1 VIRAALTLLAVV
13 SAGAFLG
20 ACGGVP
26 GGTVVSVDGEPI
38 DQLEFDHWYVVAAKS
53 RGGFVPDPENGY
65 AKCVAARRKALRP
78 RDRKKVTA
86 GELTRECKNDY
97 AQLRDQ
103 VLQLLI
109 SFRWIQGEANALAIT
124 ATDAEVQ
131 TSFDEQKR
139 QSFPKEA
146 DYQKFLARSGQ
157 TTDDILRRVRLDLLS
172 NKIRD
177 RVVAAAEPVTN
188 QDLRDFYAH
197 HKRRFAEPERRSL
210 RVVLTKRLADAD
222 RARAALAAGQSWRAV
237 AKRYSI
243 DQSSKRSGGRL
254 PAQAEGTLVRKL
266 DQAVFGAAK
275 GALVGPVK
283 TQFGYYVFTVTRIKP
298 AGRQSFAEA
307 KKTIKLTL
315 ESEAEQ
321 NALDAFV
328 RDFTARWRAKTICT
342 EGFKISDC
350 ANGPAPESTPTIGP
364 RMR

>member
-26 GGTVVSVDGEPI
+26 GGPVVSVDGEPI
-38 DQLEFDHWYVVAAKS
+38 DQVECDHWYVGAAKS

-157 TTDDILRRVRLDLLS
+157 TNDDFLRRVRLDLLS

-188 QDLRDFYAH
+188 QDLRDFYAR

-237 AKRYSI
+237 AKRC
-243 DQSSKRSGGRL
+243 L
-254 PAQAEGTLVRKL
+254 FLL
-266 DQAVFGAAK
+266 
-275 GALVGPVK
+275 
-283 TQFGYYVFTVTRIKP
+283 
-298 AGRQSFAEA
+298 
-307 KKTIKLTL
+307 
-315 ESEAEQ
+315 
-321 NALDAFV
+321 
-328 RDFTARWRAKTICT
+328 
-342 EGFKISDC
+342 
-350 ANGPAPESTPTIGP
+350 
-364 RMR
+364 